1 MNAYALNLAVLAGHG
16 NVEKRVFDLSYGV
29 FHGTA
34 FSIAPDL
41 FLTAAHVFKDA
52 QGDGEVALARF
63 TPGNFHA
70 QTVSDFEIFDDI
82 DLILLNCINLSSEI
96 LPFNFA
102 PLNFLVDVFTMG
114 YPFGFEPPVYY
125 LRAFKGYIVTRR
137 GLTSLPGVPPGY
149 ELSFVPPP
157 GLSGAP
163 LLTLLPDGSPVITG
177 MVLQHHTAEY
187 RERRMELGIALDI
200 KEILTLESRI
210 VGGNIAERLF
220 DRQRLVRKRK
230 Q

>member
-16 NVEKRVFDLSYGV
+16 NVEKKVFDLSYGV
-29 FHGTA
+29 FYGTA
-34 FSIAPDL
+34 FSITTDL

-52 QGDGEVALARF
+52 QGAGEVALARL
-63 TPGNFHA
+63 TPGNLHA

-82 DLILLNCINLSSEI
+82 DLALLSCINLSAEI
-96 LPFNFA
+96 LPFNFT
-102 PLNFLVDVFTMG
+102 PLNFLADVFTMG
-114 YPFGFEPPVYY
+114 YPFGFEPPVYH
-125 LRAFKGYIVTRR
+125 LRAFKGHIVTRR
-137 GLTSLPGVPPGY
+137 SLTSLPGIPPGY

-200 KEILTLESRI
+200 EEILTLYSRI

-220 DRQRLVRKRK
+220 NRKRIVRKQK
-230 Q
+230 